1 MEAGRKGLP
10 WVIARL
16 GFDGYQSLKDGKF
29 TKEGVST
36 TNAQR
41 IGWERGYISWIIN
54 SFL

>member
-1 MEAGRKGLP
+1 M
-10 WVIARL
+10 IARL